1 MGTHPIFESDFDC
14 LTEMRQSL
22 VRAAKKHHGH
32 TPMVG
37 NVGMGRHFDPTKH
50 LTLQEMKNKSVYY
63 NDVYLDGLENSP
75 LMDRN
80 YTRVLTP
87 FLSSS
92 IMSTPFAGSA
102 LVNVLI
108 TLFARCTRLI
118 VPSAKPL
125 QLRTARSTFRHW

>member
-63 NDVYLDGLENSP
+63 NDVYLDGSQLHARVATVLVQEGTLVPHCLFESSLDELDLLVKPFRFYP
-75 LMDRN
+75 L
-80 YTRVLTP
+80 L
-87 FLSSS
+87 
-92 IMSTPFAGSA
+92 
-102 LVNVLI
+102 
-108 TLFARCTRLI
+108 
-118 VPSAKPL
+118 
-125 QLRTARSTFRHW
+125 